1 MRNPISMLQQLNWM
15 RMEIACGSLSDLT
28 GWLKRWCSFCR
39 EWKSLC
45 LPLSACQ
52 CNYNHMG
59 TRGGPWY
66 PVDYSLNNM
75 LEMRSVSLGLL
86 CPNQSSNVCMLLY
99 LYCEM
104 KYKLHILISK
114 SSPEKPNNKSFVWLI
129 HYTNFG
135 LICTQRLIIWSS
147 SKIAPVEIQFLSN
160 PTHSFSVSQNFNAFF
175 KLPIRPSSKRGIWG
189 PIAFSHSPPL
199 RCQAFRWNYRRGF
212 CHSVAIGWV
221 AALYNS
227 CKAHMIRHQQ
237 VCVCERDK
245 ERVKGS
251 ERGGGM
257 SRLMFNTKWDCLHLL
272 PQEP

>member
-1 MRNPISMLQQLNWM
+1 MALIICWKWEAFHWVSCVRTRAVMYVCFCICL
-15 RMEIACGSLSDLT
+15 A
-28 GWLKRWCSFCR
+28 RW
-39 EWKSLC
+39 
-45 LPLSACQ
+45 
-52 CNYNHMG
+52 
-59 TRGGPWY
+59 TT
-66 PVDYSLNNM
+66 
-75 LEMRSVSLGLL
+75 
-86 CPNQSSNVCMLLY
+86 SSTY
-99 LYCEM
+99 WFP
-104 KYKLHILISK
+104 KAR
-114 SSPEKPNNKSFVWLI
+114 PEKPSNKSLVWLI
-129 HYTNFG
+129 HNTNFG
-135 LICTQRLIIWSS
+135 LICTQRLRIWSS

-189 PIAFSHSPPL
+189 PIAFSHRPPL
-199 RCQAFRWNYRRGF
+199 RCQAFRWNYHRGF

-227 CKAHMIRHQQ
+227 CKAHMNRHQQ

-251 ERGGGM
+251 ERGGGT